1 MIRKPEAHLGS
12 VGGAAA
18 GSDPDTPS
26 AQQRRKLALACLVLV
41 AVTWVPVLGVHLYR
55 TSLDDRSTGTA
66 VVVFPP
72 TYGSKE
78 LFRSVEESKGS
89 LVKPVSWLPRTWIAR
104 SLEPGFAGRLRERG
118 ALGVY
123 STDLLSAQAL
133 LTCLRF
139 SGPRASSVA
148 PGALA
153 PGT

>member
-1 MIRKPEAHLGS
+1 MIRKPEAHPGPAERR
-12 VGGAAA
+12 AAA
-18 GSDPDTPS
+18 WGPGGVR
-26 AQQRRKLALACLVLV
+26 AQPRRKLAFACLLLV
-41 AVTWVPVLGVHLYR
+41 AVTWFPVLGVHLYR

-78 LFRSVEESKGS
+78 LFRSVEDAKGS
-89 LVKPVSWLPRTWIAR
+89 LVKPVPWLPRTWVAS

-123 STDLLSAQAL
+123 STDVLSARAL

-139 SGPRASSVA
+139 SGPRSSSVA
-148 PGALA
+148 PGALPPA
-153 PGT
+153 S